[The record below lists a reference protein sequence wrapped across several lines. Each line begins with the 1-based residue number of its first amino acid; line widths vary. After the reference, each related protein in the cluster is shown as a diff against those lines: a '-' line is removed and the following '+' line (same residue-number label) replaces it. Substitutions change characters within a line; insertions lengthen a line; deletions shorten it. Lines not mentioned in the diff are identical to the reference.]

1 MPTFIICYISVGKR
15 SNLKNMAMFA
25 KDEQGQA
32 SEQWLDY
39 GCSAWRLSTQR
50 ATELYELGVK
60 LWRREDLID
69 IEQQLGE
76 SFTMEKFTVRRLDGS
91 VIYIK
96 NPMFGVLRP
105 IW

>member
-1 MPTFIICYISVGKR
+1 MTGS
-15 SNLKNMAMFA
+15 A
-25 KDEQGQA
+25 KDEQGQVP
-32 SEQWLDY
+32 EPWLDY
-39 GCSAWRLSTQR
+39 GCTPWRLNSQR

-76 SFTMEKFTVRRLDGS
+76 SFTLEKFTARRLDGG
-91 VIYIK
+91 VVYIK
-96 NPMFGVLRP
+96 NPMFGVLKP